1 MRVSSAL
8 PLVGGFPPQARSL
21 IWASLSSTDGIG
33 LNPLATF
40 GQTSTVSLMRHLP
53 LPATTDRLL
62 IRDFAARDRDLE
74 VAISD
79 IPSLFDHLPIPARS
93 NTLNPR
99 SEAELDAYVQARLEH
114 KTFEEVGGTVALVV
128 ETAEGG
134 GYVGSMQLSPSVVEP
149 LQLQIGWIALPE
161 HQGKGLMT
169 EAVTAVV
176 DLVFDSLMA
185 HRIVA
190 EIVGGNAASMRLAER
205 VGFRKEAHFVKSTFL
220 KGEWRDEVVYSMLRD
235 ERIAARTNH
244 V

>member
-1 MRVSSAL
+1 MA
-8 PLVGGFPPQARSL
+8 
-21 IWASLSSTDGIG
+21 

-62 IRDFAARDRDLE
+62 IRDFVARDRDLE

-79 IPSLFDHLPIPARS
+79 IPSLFDHLPI
-93 NTLNPR
+93 NPR

-176 DLVFDSLMA
+176 DLVFDSLVA

>member
-1 MRVSSAL
+1 
-8 PLVGGFPPQARSL
+8 
-21 IWASLSSTDGIG
+21 
-33 LNPLATF
+33 
-40 GQTSTVSLMRHLP
+40 
-53 LPATTDRLL
+53 
-62 IRDFAARDRDLE
+62 
-74 VAISD
+74 
-79 IPSLFDHLPIPARS
+79 
-93 NTLNPR
+93 
-99 SEAELDAYVQARLEH
+99 
-114 KTFEEVGGTVALVV
+114 
-128 ETAEGG
+128 
-134 GYVGSMQLSPSVVEP
+134 MQLSPIVVEP
-149 LQLQIGWIALPE
+149 LQLQIGWIALPQ

-220 KGEWRDEVVYSMLRD
+220 KGKWRDEVVYSMLRD

>member
-1 MRVSSAL
+1 ML
-8 PLVGGFPPQARSL
+8 L
-21 IWASLSSTDGIG
+21 WASLNGTDGSA

-40 GQTSTVSLMRHLP
+40 AQTSTVSLMRHLP

-62 IRDFAARDRDLE
+62 IRDFEARDRDLE

-79 IPSLFDHLPIPARS
+79 VPSLFDHLPIPARS

-99 SEAELDAYVQARLEH
+99 SEAELDAYVQARLEQ

-128 ETAEGG
+128 ETAEVG
-134 GYVGSMQLSPSVVEP
+134 GYVGSMQLSPIVVEP
-149 LQLQIGWIALPE
+149 LQLQIGWIALPQ

-190 EIVGGNAASMRLAER
+190 EIVGGNAASTRLAER

-220 KGEWRDEVVYSMLRD
+220 KGKWRDEVVYSMLRD

>member
-1 MRVSSAL
+1 
-8 PLVGGFPPQARSL
+8 
-21 IWASLSSTDGIG
+21 
-33 LNPLATF
+33 
-40 GQTSTVSLMRHLP
+40 MRHLP

-62 IRDFAARDRDLE
+62 IRNFEARDRDLE

-79 IPSLFDHLPIPARS
+79 APSVFDHLPIPARS
-93 NTLNPR
+93 KTLNPR
-99 SEAELDAYVQARLEH
+99 SEAELDAYVQARLAH
-114 KTFEEVGGTVALVV
+114 KTSEEVGGTVALVV

-134 GYVGSMQLSPSVVEP
+134 GYVGSMQLSPIVVEP
-149 LQLQIGWIALPE
+149 LQLQIGWIALPQ

-220 KGEWRDEVVYSMLRD
+220 KGEWRDEVVYSMPRD

-244 V
+244 A